1 MAGGCTLQL
10 CEMELVMH
18 ASPIVHGRCPTCCL
32 GTCVEGIIFNKTR
45 KHTCTFLQ
53 TLEVHVLVH
62 VSAIHYTYMRK
73 GLGIFLEN
81 CKKLAATR
89 D

>member
-1 MAGGCTLQL
+1 MAGVCTLQL
-10 CEMELVMH
+10 CGMELVMH
-18 ASPIVHGRCPTCCL
+18 AIVHGRCPTCCL
-32 GTCVEGIIFNKTR
+32 GTRVEGIIFNKTR

-62 VSAIHYTYMRK
+62 VSAVQYTYMMK

-81 CKKLAATR
+81 CEKPAATR